1 MTMTAATMPPRPE
14 NPVPHL
20 PILRAHEL
28 DMLSEERQWL
38 VQGVWTR
45 TAVGVVGGPPKACKS
60 FLALDMAISVATG
73 TPCLDRFDVHS
84 PGPALV
90 YFAEDAQ
97 SIVRSRVE
105 ALCRHRGIALD
116 QLDLHIITAPSLR
129 IDLENDR
136 HGLVQ
141 AIENIRPRLVLLD
154 PLVRLH
160 RLCENDAREM
170 SGLLGFL
177 RDLQRTY
184 DLAVT
189 LVHHS
194 SKRYRSQPGFG
205 LRGSGDI
212 YAIGDSNAYLAR
224 RKDGTLLLTLE
235 HRSAPAPD
243 PLLLELAV
251 GDNPHLHVIGTRQ
264 QETRESGQP
273 IPDAIK
279 HVLDA
284 ADEPMTRGA
293 IREKL
298 KVNNKRLGDALEELE
313 RQGIIQ
319 RCPAGWSTV
328 EGVQGRLAL

>member
-1 MTMTAATMPPRPE
+1 MTVPTTPSPPE
-14 NPVPHL
+14 KPVTDL

-28 DMLSEERQWL
+28 DMLSEERKWL
-38 VQGVWTR
+38 VQGLWTR
-45 TAVGVVGGPPKACKS
+45 TAVGVIGGPPKACKS
-60 FLALDMAISVATG
+60 FLAIDMAISVATG
-73 TPCLDRFDVHS
+73 TPCLDRFYVDS

-105 ALCRHRGIALD
+105 ALCQHRSLALD
-116 QLDLHIITAPSLR
+116 QLDLHVITAPSLR
-129 IDLENDR
+129 IDLDQDR
-136 HGLVQ
+136 QGLVQ

-184 DLAVT
+184 ELAVA

-224 RKDGTLLLTLE
+224 RKDGTMLLTLE
-235 HRSAPAPD
+235 HRSAPAPE
-243 PLLLELAV
+243 PLLLELAA
-251 GDNPHLHVIGTRQ
+251 GDYPHLHVIGNRQ
-264 QETRESGQP
+264 EMTREPSQS
-273 IPDAIK
+273 IRDAIK
-279 HVLDA
+279 QVLDA
-284 ADEPMTRGA
+284 TDEPMTRCA

-298 KVNNKRLGDALEELE
+298 KVNNKRLGDALEELK
-313 RQGIIQ
+313 RQGIIERGQ
-319 RCPAGWSTV
+319 MGWSSID
-328 EGVQGRLAL
+328 EAQGRLAL